1 MMQPTMHSPF
11 DRIKVFFGSKQP
23 LPTLI
28 LINIAVWL
36 GILLFSN
43 LAFLFASPVAGIDG
57 SYKQPLIEAIL
68 KYFAVPANITLL
80 LSRPWTLIT
89 YMFLHTEFMHILFN
103 MLWLYWFGTIF
114 VQYLSQRQL
123 LGTYIF
129 GGIAG
134 ALFYVAAFNLFPVF
148 ELARGSSI
156 ALGASASVLAI
167 VVAISFYVPEYSI
180 RLIFIGPV
188 RIKYIAI
195 FTVILDIFMIS
206 SSNAGGHLAH
216 LGGALWGFLWI
227 KMIPGFDPTRIFEP
241 LLNIGKPRI
250 GVKPKKRF
258 KVRHNT
264 SKTTTVSDED
274 FNLQKAAKQKQMDT
288 ILDKISRSGYDSLTR
303 EEKEL
308 LFSNSNKK

>member
-1 MMQPTMHSPF
+1 MMQPTTHSPF
-11 DRIKVFFGSKQP
+11 ERIKVFFSSKQP

-36 GILLFSN
+36 GILLVSN
-43 LAFLFASPVAGIDG
+43 FAFLFSSPAAGIDG
-57 SYKQPLIEAIL
+57 SYKIHLTEAIL
-68 KYFAVPANITLL
+68 KYFAVPANINML
-80 LSRPWTLIT
+80 LSRPWTLLT

-103 MLWLYWFGTIF
+103 MLWLYWFGVIF

-148 ELARGSSI
+148 GDLRESSI

-180 RLIFIGPV
+180 RLLFIGPV
-188 RIKYIAI
+188 KIKYIAI
-195 FTVILDIFMIS
+195 ITIIIDVFMIS
-206 SSNAGGHLAH
+206 TSNSGGHLAH

-250 GVKPKKRF
+250 RVKPKKRF
-258 KVRHNT
+258 KVHHNPSQT
-264 SKTTTVSDED
+264 PLSDDD
-274 FNLQKAAKQKQMDT
+274 FNRQKAAKQKQMDT

>member
-1 MMQPTMHSPF
+1 MYPTTHSPF
-11 DRIKVFFGSKQP
+11 ERIKAFFSSKQP

-28 LINIAVWL
+28 LINIAVWI
-36 GILLFSN
+36 GILLVSN
-43 LAFLFASPVAGIDG
+43 FAFLFASPEAGIDG
-57 SYKQPLIEAIL
+57 SYKFQLTETIL
-68 KYFAVPANITLL
+68 NYFAVPANITVL
-80 LSRPWTLIT
+80 LSKPWTLLT
-89 YMFLHTEFMHILFN
+89 YMFLHTEFFHILFN
-103 MLWLYWFGTIF
+103 MLWLYWFGVIF

-148 ELARGSSI
+148 GIARDSSI

-167 VVAISFYVPEYSI
+167 VVAISFYVPEYTI
-180 RLIFIGPV
+180 RLLFIGPV

-195 FTVILDIFMIS
+195 FTVILDVFMIS

-227 KMIPGFDPTRIFEP
+227 KIIPGFDPTRIFEP
-241 LLNIGKPRI
+241 LLNIGKPKI

-258 KVRHNT
+258 KVRHNPNQT
-264 SKTTTVSDED
+264 PVSDED
-274 FNLQKAAKQKQMDT
+274 YNRQKAVKQKRMDA
-288 ILDKISRSGYDSLTR
+288 ILDKISRSGYDSLTK

>member
-1 MMQPTMHSPF
+1 MMYPTTHSPF
-11 DRIKVFFGSKQP
+11 ERIKAFFSSKQP

-28 LINIAVWL
+28 LINIAVWI
-36 GILLFSN
+36 GILLVSN
-43 LAFLFASPVAGIDG
+43 FAFLFASPEAGIDG
-57 SYKQPLIEAIL
+57 SYKFQLTETIL
-68 KYFAVPANITLL
+68 NYFAVPANITVL
-80 LSRPWTLIT
+80 LSKPWTLLT
-89 YMFLHTEFMHILFN
+89 YMFLHTEFFHILFN
-103 MLWLYWFGTIF
+103 MLWLYWFGVIF

-148 ELARGSSI
+148 GIARDSSI

-167 VVAISFYVPEYSI
+167 VVAISFYVPEYTI
-180 RLIFIGPV
+180 RLLFIGPV

-195 FTVILDIFMIS
+195 FTVILDVFMIS

-227 KMIPGFDPTRIFEP
+227 KIIPGFDPTRIFEP
-241 LLNIGKPRI
+241 LLNIGKPKI

-258 KVRHNT
+258 KVRHNPNQT
-264 SKTTTVSDED
+264 PVSDED
-274 FNLQKAAKQKQMDT
+274 YNRQKAVKQKRMDA
-288 ILDKISRSGYDSLTR
+288 ILDKISRSGYDSLTK

>member
-1 MMQPTMHSPF
+1 MMYPTTHSPF
-11 DRIKVFFGSKQP
+11 ERIKAFFSSKQP

-28 LINIAVWL
+28 LINIAVWI
-36 GILLFSN
+36 GILLVSN
-43 LAFLFASPVAGIDG
+43 FAFLFASPEAGIDG
-57 SYKQPLIEAIL
+57 SYKFQLTETIL
-68 KYFAVPANITLL
+68 NYFAVPANITVL
-80 LSRPWTLIT
+80 LSKPWTLLT
-89 YMFLHTEFMHILFN
+89 YMFLHTEFFHILFN
-103 MLWLYWFGTIF
+103 MLWLYWFGVIF

-148 ELARGSSI
+148 GIARDSSI

-167 VVAISFYVPEYSI
+167 VVAISFYVPEYTI
-180 RLIFIGPV
+180 RLLFIGPV

-195 FTVILDIFMIS
+195 FTVILDVFMIS

-227 KMIPGFDPTRIFEP
+227 KIIPGFDPTRIFEP
-241 LLNIGKPRI
+241 LLNIGKPKI

-258 KVRHNT
+258 KVRHNPNQT
-264 SKTTTVSDED
+264 LVSDED
-274 FNLQKAAKQKQMDT
+274 YNRQKAVKQKRMDA
-288 ILDKISRSGYDSLTR
+288 ILDKISRSGYDSLTK